1 MVQRK
6 QFANLILQKTPIM
19 KEAIISR
26 IAIII
31 LGIVLAAYGVYQFLK
46 PENLVNY
53 KPSFLHGGDV
63 WFYIVGV
70 AFILAGLAFIFHKQ
84 VKIAGYLLALLLFLF
99 ALAIHLPNYLHSG
112 DLEMKQLSYINF
124 LKDIAIAAFSLYI
137 ASNSRKL

>member
-31 LGIVLAAYGVYQFLK
+31 LGIVLAAYGVYHFLK

-53 KPSFLHGGDV
+53 IPSFLPGGDI

-70 AFILAGLAFIFHKQ
+70 AFIMAGLAFIFHTQ

-124 LKDIAIAAFSLYI
+124 LKRYSYCGFLSVY
-137 ASNSRKL
+137 SK

>member
-1 MVQRK
+1 MVEGK
-6 QFANLILQKTPIM
+6 QFAHLKTPIM

-26 IAIII
+26 IAVII
-31 LGIVLAAYGVYQFLK
+31 LGIVLAAYGVYHFFK

-53 KPSFLHGGDV
+53 IPSFLPGGDV

-70 AFILAGLAFIFHKQ
+70 AFILAALAFIFHTQ
-84 VKIAGYLLALLLFLF
+84 VKLAGYLLALLLFLF
-99 ALAIHLPNYLHSG
+99 ALTIHLPNYLHSG

>member
-1 MVQRK
+1 MK
-6 QFANLILQKTPIM
+6 KIGNLIVPKNTPIM

-31 LGIVLAAYGVYQFLK
+31 LGIVLAAYGIYHFLK

-53 KPSFLHGGDV
+53 IPSFLPGGDI

-70 AFILAGLAFIFHKQ
+70 AFILAAIAFIFHMQ
-84 VKIAGYLLALLLFLF
+84 VKLAGYLLALLLFLF
-99 ALAIHLPNYLHSG
+99 ALTIHLPNYLHSG
-112 DLEMKQLSYINF
+112 DVEMKQLSYINF
-124 LKDIAIAAFSLYI
+124 LKDIAIAAFSMYI

>member
-31 LGIVLAAYGVYQFLK
+31 LGIVLAAYGVYHFLK

-53 KPSFLHGGDV
+53 IPSFLPGGDV

-137 ASNSRKL
+137 ASNSR